1 MTYPSLIGQTLING
15 GGDEDGLD
23 GIDLVTASIHTV
35 TGFLGAVGGVV
46 ALEMGD
52 TTAGPI
58 VPLDGIE
65 LAGTGAGHVLVYNIA
80 VDLAGID
87 LVASGLHTAR
97 MTINHVSAVAL
108 EMGDIQARNGTDMEI
123 GLTGIE
129 LARHGFH
136 GFQAGAILPGD
147 ARLQVP
153 SYRPL
158 EVGDIEASLGPIT
171 IVAGGQHALE
181 VGEIGARITL
191 QAGGIEALEVGDIG
205 PVQLGIMALGAVA
218 LEMGDIASSL
228 AVPLDG
234 IDLGRHGAHAV
245 QIAALA
251 LQAGGIYALEV
262 GDLGAPTMS
271 IRARQAFALEMG
283 DIAVH
288 RGNAC

>member
-1 MTYPSLIGQTLING
+1 VTYPSLIGQTFING
-15 GGDEDGLD
+15 AGDDDGLE
-23 GIDLVTASIHTV
+23 GIDLVIGGQPTA
-35 TGFLGAVGGVV
+35 TGFLGAIGGAV

-52 TTAGPI
+52 VTIGPI
-58 VPLDGIE
+58 VPLEGID
-65 LAGTGAGHVLVYNIA
+65 LASTGAGHVLVYNMAI
-80 VDLAGID
+80 DLDGID
-87 LVASGLHTAR
+87 LVSHGTPVAR
-97 MTINHVSAVAL
+97 MTINHVGAVAL
-108 EMGDIQARNGTDMEI
+108 EVGDIVARNGTDMVI

-129 LARHGFH
+129 LVRAGFH
-136 GFQAGAILPGD
+136 SFQTGAILPGD

-153 SYRPL
+153 SYRAL

-171 IVAGGQHALE
+171 ITAGGQHALE
-181 VGEIGARITL
+181 VGDIGARIAL

-205 PVQLGIMALGAVA
+205 PVQLGVMALGTVA

-228 AVPLDG
+228 AIPLDG

-245 QIAALA
+245 KIAALA

-262 GDLGAPTMS
+262 GDLGAPTIS

-283 DIAVH
+283 DIAVS